1 MKDVL
6 NKIYVKYMELIM
18 DAQPSKAWKAA
29 RFVLHW
35 LTLPIKLLAIAGLGG
50 FQIIRQKFTIK
61 NRPVPAMPT
70 DEKRLSHL
78 TKLMAALP
86 VYRGADQELYVNR
99 VNYMFKPDLKNHNY
113 DHQSARHGTYA
124 FLMGAIGKRTPEI
137 DNAMAA
143 HVYKGQLSRGYKKV
157 NGVEPAENS
166 TPEVPIFKITETTER
181 NNGSVSGDML
191 IGYSLGMLN
200 RREESST
207 IADINGSQLLV
218 DGANGYMKERFD
230 EMLHGLIENDY
241 AILEGRRPEDG
252 DINQAMWDRIEAYN
266 EKAID
271 KKKMKSIRGMWQ
283 PGLETVGAQAL
294 TILCALRVGDKVL
307 GAAYAKKEYRK
318 LLYRYGYGLL
328 SLFPTAFTKKS
339 RGYFN
344 DSNCMVALYILSTLA
359 DTKLGKLFWRIP
371 MKYVFSLSKPWYN
384 GYFAGLLNDAHPGS
398 VSQKYLDACVAYL
411 YEEELPVT
419 ISYEQSANLEPKEC
433 PIVLSNRN
441 QDEFLP
447 DQGQSMLLPEG
458 LTPEEKGK
466 ALVRVTRYRSGLGIL
481 ANAIMLEKTKVKELL
496 SDSTK

>member
-1 MKDVL
+1 MKLFDKV
-6 NKIYVKYMELIM
+6 YVKYMELILN
-18 DAQPSKAWKAA
+18 AQPSKTWKAI

-35 LTLPIKLLAIAGLGG
+35 LTLPLKLMLIGGLGG
-50 FQIIRQKFTIK
+50 FQIIRQSLTMKK
-61 NRPVPAMPT
+61 RAVPAMPT
-70 DEKRLSHL
+70 DEKRTTHL
-78 TKLMAALP
+78 KALMAKLP

-99 VNYMFKPDLKNHNY
+99 VNYMYQPDLKNHNY
-113 DHQSARHGTYA
+113 DHQAARHGTYA
-124 FLMGAIGKRTPEI
+124 FLMGAIDKRTAEI

-157 NGVEPAENS
+157 NDIEPDGLTEDGM
-166 TPEVPIFKITETTER
+166 PQFKIIEKTER
-181 NNGSVSGDML
+181 NSGSVSGDML

-200 RREESST
+200 RREEAAT
-207 IADINGSQLLV
+207 VADYNGSQLLV
-218 DGANGYMKERFD
+218 DGANGYMKERYD
-230 EMLHGLIENDY
+230 EMLHTLIENDY
-241 AILEGRRPEDG
+241 AILEGSRPEDG

-266 EKAID
+266 EKAIN

-283 PGLETVGAQAL
+283 PGVETVGAQAL

-307 GAAYAKKEYRK
+307 GASYAKKEYRR
-318 LLYRYGYGLL
+318 LLFRYGYGLL

-359 DTKLGKLFWRIP
+359 DTKLGKMFWRIP
-371 MKYVFSLSKPWYN
+371 MKYVFNLSKPWYN

-398 VSQKYLDACVAYL
+398 VTQKYLDDCVAYL
-411 YEEELPVT
+411 YEEEMPVV
-419 ISYEQSANLEPKEC
+419 ISYEAGANLEPKEY

-447 DQGQSMLLPEG
+447 DQGQTMLLPDG
-458 LTPEEKGK
+458 LTTEEKGK

-481 ANAIMLEKTKVKELL
+481 ANAIMLEKTKVKEIL
-496 SDSTK
+496 K